1 MARIVVHGH
10 FYQPPRENPWTGDI
24 DVQPSAAPFRDWN
37 ERVHAECYLNMVFAD
52 LQGPGGELVV
62 NNFERISFNVGP
74 TLASWMERLHPR
86 TYARILKADRKS
98 VERLGRG
105 NAIAQSFHHTI
116 LPLSEERDARTEVR
130 WGLADFRHRF
140 GREPEGMWLPETA
153 VNDDVLG
160 VLVDEGVRFTI
171 LAPHQA
177 ARSRPFLPLPGKWSS
192 DPIDTRL
199 AYRWI
204 HPDGSERSLTLFFYD
219 GEIAQNIAFGN
230 PMASGSDF
238 LDLFESRSEAEQHVV
253 HAATDGETYGHH
265 QTFGEIGLAYA
276 LFVAAE
282 ERDTEITNYA
292 AYLERFAAT
301 HEVEI
306 AGGEGTS
313 WSCSHGVGRWKE
325 NCGCSTRAGEGWNQ
339 EWRAPLREAM
349 TVVKAAADE
358 MYERLGAG
366 QLANPWAARD
376 RYVDVV
382 VGKRSLDEFLIDE
395 AAGDDRQRAA
405 TLLELQRN
413 AMAMFTSCGWFFAD
427 IADIETVQIL
437 RYAARTLELM
447 EELGETAPYKEFLRV
462 LEQAKSNDP
471 EQGTGADVFRSIRH

>member
-1 MARIVVHGH
+1 
-10 FYQPPRENPWTGDI
+10 
-24 DVQPSAAPFRDWN
+24 
-37 ERVHAECYLNMVFAD
+37 
-52 LQGPGGELVV
+52 
-62 NNFERISFNVGP
+62 
-74 TLASWMERLHPR
+74 
-86 TYARILKADRKS
+86 
-98 VERLGRG
+98 
-105 NAIAQSFHHTI
+105 
-116 LPLSEERDARTEVR
+116 
-130 WGLADFRHRF
+130 
-140 GREPEGMWLPETA
+140 
-153 VNDDVLG
+153 
-160 VLVDEGVRFTI
+160 
-171 LAPHQA
+171 
-177 ARSRPFLPLPGKWSS
+177 
-192 DPIDTRL
+192 
-199 AYRWI
+199 
-204 HPDGSERSLTLFFYD
+204 
-219 GEIAQNIAFGN
+219 
-230 PMASGSDF
+230 MASGSDF
-238 LDLFESRSEAEQHVV
+238 LDLFESRSELEQHVV

-292 AYLERFAAT
+292 AHLERFPAA

-306 AGGEGTS
+306 VAETS

-325 NCGCSTRAGEGWNQ
+325 NCGCSTRAEEGWNQ

-349 TVVKAAADE
+349 TAVKAAADE
-358 MYERLGAG
+358 TYDRLAAG

-395 AAGDDRQRAA
+395 AAGADRQRAA

-447 EELGETAPYKEFLRV
+447 EELDETAPYKEFLRI

-471 EQGTGADVFRSIRH
+471 ERGTGADVFRSIRH